1 LQLRFE
7 NLLTAHLDELA
18 TVLLH
23 PAVYQHIGGRVA
35 HSGRVQ
41 LGLERAIASPSV
53 HYLVRDAAGAMLGRL
68 EATHHQVA
76 EAAFLFGPQYWGRG
90 HATAGLSWLHDEPG

>member
-1 LQLRFE
+1 LQLRLE

-23 PAVYQHIGGRVA
+23 PAVYQHIEDELPTLDEFKLR
-35 HSGRVQ
+35 
-41 LGLERAIASPSV
+41 LERAIASPSV

-68 EATHHQVA
+68 EATCTIKWPKW
-76 EAAFLFGPQYWGRG
+76 LFSSARNIGDAVMPPL
-90 HATAGLSWLHDEPG
+90 ACPGSTTSG